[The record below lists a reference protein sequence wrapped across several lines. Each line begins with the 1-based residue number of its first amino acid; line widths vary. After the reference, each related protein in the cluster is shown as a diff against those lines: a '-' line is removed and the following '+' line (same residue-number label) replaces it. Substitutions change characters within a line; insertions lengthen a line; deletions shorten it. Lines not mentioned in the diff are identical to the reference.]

1 MNQTKKLFFLK
12 KIGTRMYMYLMKDI
26 NYYIQ
31 SSVSHDASEIFGI
44 CWFGAQKK
52 CLSIIL

>member
-31 SSVSHDASEIFGI
+31 SSVSHDASEIFVI
-44 CWFGAQKK
+44 C
-52 CLSIIL
+52 